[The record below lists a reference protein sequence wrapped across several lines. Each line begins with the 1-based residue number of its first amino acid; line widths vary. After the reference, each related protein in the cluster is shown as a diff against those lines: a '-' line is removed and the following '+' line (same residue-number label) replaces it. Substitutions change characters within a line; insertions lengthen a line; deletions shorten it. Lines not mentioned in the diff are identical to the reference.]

1 MNSALLTRK
10 DFWVGLFFIVFGSAA
25 FWVSLDY
32 PTGSALR
39 MGPGYFPR
47 IIAGLLVPVGVIVLW
62 GAWRAGGAPI
72 ERIRL
77 RPLLAVTLAVLVF
90 AFVNRLG
97 ILVSATLVVVI
108 AAMGSSETR
117 WREVAISVI
126 VLNLFVYLVFA
137 RGLGLQFPLF
147 PKM

>member
-1 MNSALLTRK
+1 MNSALLARK
-10 DFWVGLFFIVFGSAA
+10 DFWVGLFFVLFGLVTYWTA
-25 FWVSLDY
+25 LDY

-47 IIAGLLVPVGVIVLW
+47 IVAGLLVPVGLIVLW
-62 GAWRAGGAPI
+62 GTWRTEGECI
-72 ERIRL
+72 ERIRP

-90 AFVNRLG
+90 VFVNRLG

-108 AAMGSSETR
+108 AATGSPETR

-126 VLNLFVYLVFA
+126 VLNLFVYLVFV

-147 PKM
+147 PRM